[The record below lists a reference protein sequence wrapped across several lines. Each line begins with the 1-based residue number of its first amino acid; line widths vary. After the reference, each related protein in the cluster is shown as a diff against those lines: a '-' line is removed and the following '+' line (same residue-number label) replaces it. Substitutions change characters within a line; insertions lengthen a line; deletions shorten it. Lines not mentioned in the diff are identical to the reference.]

1 MTRDDDRI
9 ARLRDALA
17 ARGLDAVVCTLRPNV
32 LLVSGYWPV
41 IGNAI
46 AIASRDGAIGLLAP
60 GDEGRFAA
68 DGWADVVHTF
78 DAGALRA
85 ETVVET
91 MRAPLEKIVAALGLR
106 PRVVGVEAGAAFDPS
121 GYASG
126 FLYGGSLD
134 GLLRAALPG
143 AVITDA
149 TGCLAGLR
157 SSLTVREI
165 GVVRRACAIA
175 RDAFTAAAAGIR
187 TGMRETEIGSLLRHA
202 LAGGGGERADG
213 FAYCMSGPN
222 AARAY
227 AAFQQSTARTV
238 GGGDCVL
245 LHCNSYCEGLWTDIT
260 RTFWIDAPTDG
271 HRAIHDAVMA
281 ASRSALA
288 AIHPGVRAS
297 TVDRAARDTMISR
310 GLGEAFTHPTGHG
323 VGFAAID
330 HTAPP
335 QLRANGDDVLQP
347 GMVFNVEPGAYI
359 AGQCGVRHC
368 DMVLVTETGAE
379 CLTPFQASL
388 DDLMVR

>member
-17 ARGLDAVVCTLRPNV
+17 ASALDAVVCTLRPNV
-32 LLVSGYWPV
+32 LLVSGYWPI

-46 AIASRDGAIGLLAP
+46 AIASRDGAIGVLAP
-60 GDEGRFAA
+60 DDEGRAA
-68 DGWADVVHTF
+68 TNGWADVVHTF
-78 DAGALRA
+78 DPGELRA
-85 ETVVET
+85 DTVVET
-91 MRAPLEKIVAALGLR
+91 MRAPLEKIVASLGLR
-106 PRVVGVEAGAAFDPS
+106 PRVLGVEASAAFDPS

-143 AVITDA
+143 PVLADA

-157 SSLTVREI
+157 SSLTAREI
-165 GVVRRACAIA
+165 GAVRRACGIA
-175 RDAFTAAAAGIR
+175 GNAFAAAAANMR
-187 TGMRETEIGSLLRHA
+187 TGMRETEIASLLRSE
-202 LAGGGGERADG
+202 LAGGDGDRADG

-238 GGGDCVL
+238 GRGDCVL
-245 LHCNSYCEGLWTDIT
+245 LHCNSYCQGLWTDIT
-260 RTFWIDAPTDG
+260 RTFWIDAPTDA

-281 ASRSALA
+281 ASRRALA
-288 AIHPGVRAS
+288 AIGPGVRAS

-310 GLGEAFTHPTGHG
+310 GLGEAFKHPTGHG

-330 HTAPP
+330 HNAPP
-335 QLRANGDDVLQP
+335 RIRADGDDVLQP
-347 GMVFNVEPGAYI
+347 GMVFNVEPAAYI

-368 DMVLVTETGAE
+368 DMVLVTENGAE
-379 CLTPFQASL
+379 CLTPFHASL
-388 DDLMVR
+388 GDLMLR